1 MADPNQQQNQDQ
13 NKQKG
18 GNQQQKQGISLG
30 TSYTAVNNSN
40 LGETIR
46 GALCDSF
53 GYMMGAIFTG
63 VASYGLNKII
73 SKFKPNAYT
82 PDVFPAKS
90 EGPTPRDIMNQMH
103 NLARTNPDEAQK
115 ILASVGSRFQ
125 NQNTAPVNNPPA
137 VNPPKEVVP
146 AAPKQDIPA
155 PTPAAPKSKAKT
167 SQPKDAVEKQA

>member
-18 GNQQQKQGISLG
+18 GNQQAKQGISLG

-103 NLARTNPDEAQK
+103 NLARTNPEEAQR

-137 VNPPKEVVP
+137 VNPPKEMVP
-146 AAPKQDIPA
+146 AAPKQDVPA

-167 SQPKDAVEKQA
+167 AQPKDAAEKQA

>member
-18 GNQQQKQGISLG
+18 GNQQAKQGISLG

-90 EGPTPRDIMNQMH
+90 DGPTPKEIMSQMH
-103 NLARTNPDEAQK
+103 NLARTNPEEAQR

-125 NQNTAPVNNPPA
+125 SQEPAPVNNTPKDTTPPA
-137 VNPPKEVVP
+137 PKVET
-146 AAPKQDIPA
+146 PA
-155 PTPAAPKSKAKT
+155 PAPAPVKAKT
-167 SQPKDAVEKQA
+167 KTAQPEDAVEKQA

>member
-18 GNQQQKQGISLG
+18 GNQQAKQGISLG
-30 TSYTAVNNSN
+30 TSYSAVNNSN

-103 NLARTNPDEAQK
+103 NLARTNPEEAQR

-137 VNPPKEVVP
+137 VNPPKEMVP
-146 AAPKQDIPA
+146 AAPKQDVPA

-167 SQPKDAVEKQA
+167 AQPKDTAEKQA

>member
-18 GNQQQKQGISLG
+18 GNQQAKQGISLG

-82 PDVFPAKS
+82 PDVFPAKF

-103 NLARTNPDEAQK
+103 NLARTNPEEAQR

-125 NQNTAPVNNPPA
+125 NQTTAPVNNPPA
-137 VNPPKEVVP
+137 VNPPKEMVP
-146 AAPKQDIPA
+146 AAPKQDVPA

-167 SQPKDAVEKQA
+167 AQPKDAAEKQA